1 MWNSGEKIRNWA
13 NIVMYEDDAYWCYQ
27 MLDPEW
33 KGSIPQKGETDD
45 FTEEDFLSSSV
56 N

>member
-1 MWNSGEKIRNWA
+1 
-13 NIVMYEDDAYWCYQ
+13 MYEDDGYWCYQ

-33 KGSIPQKGETDD
+33 DGNIPHNGEIDD

-56 N
+56 D